1 MPRLAP
7 VTRLVV
13 PSIVSMVSPSCR
25 VSKQVPR
32 SDPRRTPGNGLRCRG
47 VRLLHFL
54 MRRNVRAYA
63 RLMRW
68 DAEEKRRRILA
79 AARRAFAEKGEDVTV
94 ARIARSAGVSVATVY
109 RRFPTRDSLITDAYG
124 DQWNDC
130 AAMHAEALRDPDPAR
145 ALRELI
151 RTLCAYQVQDRG
163 FTRATS
169 RRWSPDAGSTTSGRR
184 PNGSSLSC
192 CGRHRRWAP
201 SAPT

>member
-1 MPRLAP
+1 
-7 VTRLVV
+7 
-13 PSIVSMVSPSCR
+13 
-25 VSKQVPR
+25 
-32 SDPRRTPGNGLRCRG
+32 
-47 VRLLHFL
+47 
-54 MRRNVRAYA
+54 
-63 RLMRW
+63 MRW

-151 RTLCAYQVQDRG
+151 RTLCAYQLHDRG
-163 FTRATS
+163 FTRAYVEAVVTG
-169 RRWSPDAGSTTSGRR
+169 RGLDHERQETERVIARLLRQAQAMGTVRADLTVADFRLLIAAHHGVVVAAGPDAATASQRYLALMLRTLQ
-184 PNGSSLSC
+184 P
-192 CGRHRRWAP
+192 
-201 SAPT
+201 